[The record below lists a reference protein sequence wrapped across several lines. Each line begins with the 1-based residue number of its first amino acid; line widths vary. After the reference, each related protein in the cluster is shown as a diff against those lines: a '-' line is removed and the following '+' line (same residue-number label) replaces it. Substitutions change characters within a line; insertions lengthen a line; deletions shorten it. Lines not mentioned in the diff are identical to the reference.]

1 MENLENLKEDETV
14 ITLAYFLALS
24 FADIDIF
31 LLKEE
36 NQINDKNKL
45 FTVDEIREHL
55 VKTLK
60 KMLDVAQQLN
70 IDINKP
76 LYSPED
82 MIKKYPKGW
91 FSKREEDFLKGL
103 RDTL

>member
-1 MENLENLKEDETV
+1 
-14 ITLAYFLALS
+14 
-24 FADIDIF
+24 
-31 LLKEE
+31 
-36 NQINDKNKL
+36 
-45 FTVDEIREHL
+45 
-55 VKTLK
+55 
-60 KMLDVAQQLN
+60 MLDVAQQLN

-91 FSKREEDFLKGL
+91 FSKREEDFIKGL